1 MFRQNVFATAIQEGL
16 PPAQAAQ
23 LARNVVL
30 DYGNVKYTQGLNK
43 YVMFLA
49 FRESMTRE
57 LIEALAR
64 DPDAVNR
71 TLLLHR
77 NLQKQMDDELN
88 ADHLRFRL
96 PFGSTQIF
104 DNTSASRVYSPI
116 NPSLSMY
123 GDMVRFAAVG
133 LQIGAKDIPA
143 GSLAEMV
150 SNESLSPLVNM
161 ILSDATANPSST
173 GKGQKLDDTWVA
185 YAIQNSPEHLWPFLK
200 KEYHIIPVDRT
211 EERKAGRL
219 EAVDPQTP
227 GLGKVEYRFATA
239 QDHARFLR
247 DMAVLQVLGFERTTA
262 DYTKIGLTYGIE
274 DYLDPKRRGMPTT
287 FGFTFG
293 LETPATSGDQMSMQQ
308 RALREQQNAV
318 RAKSPRK

>member
-1 MFRQNVFATAIQEGL
+1 
-16 PPAQAAQ
+16 
-23 LARNVVL
+23 
-30 DYGNVKYTQGLNK
+30 
-43 YVMFLA
+43 
-49 FRESMTRE
+49 
-57 LIEALAR
+57 
-64 DPDAVNR
+64 
-71 TLLLHR
+71 
-77 NLQKQMDDELN
+77 
-88 ADHLRFRL
+88 
-96 PFGSTQIF
+96 
-104 DNTSASRVYSPI
+104 
-116 NPSLSMY
+116 MY